1 MQVDGH
7 RLYIRPI
14 EKTDAEPLTE
24 LINHSLDAL
33 RLWMPWAK
41 SKVSVEAERLFIE
54 HAIEDMYE
62 NKSLTFCICLRE
74 TNALVGTVA
83 THQIDWTNF
92 KTAIGYWVDS
102 AHQGRGYASEAALL
116 MLEYLFTDM
125 NLYRV
130 SAAAAPQNYASLR
143 VIEKLGFQFEG
154 VQRGACFVNGHW
166 QDLKEFAMLQPEY
179 KRQRSQLYQKF
190 LAGHAPKVRY

>member
-1 MQVDGH
+1 MRIDGH

-24 LINHSLDAL
+24 LINHSFDTL

-41 SKVSVEAERLFIE
+41 DKVSVEAERLFIE
-54 HAIEDMYE
+54 RAIEDMYE
-62 NKSLTFCICLRE
+62 NKSLTFCISLRE
-74 TNALVGTVA
+74 THALVGTVA

-92 KTAIGYWVDS
+92 KTAIGYWIDN

-116 MLEYLFTDM
+116 MLEYLFTDL

-130 SAAAAPQNYASLR
+130 SAAAAPHNYASLR

-154 VQRGACFVNGHW
+154 VQRGACLVNGHW
-166 QDLKEFAMLQPEY
+166 QDLKEFAILQPEY
-179 KRQRSQLYQKF
+179 KRQRNLLYQRF
-190 LAGHAPKVRY
+190 LAGRAPKVRY

>member
-1 MQVDGH
+1 MKVDGH

-14 EKTDAEPLTE
+14 EQSDAEPLTE
-24 LINHSLDAL
+24 LINHSLDTL

-41 SKVSVEAERLFIE
+41 NKASVEAERLFIE
-54 HAIEDMYE
+54 SAIKDMYE
-62 NKSLTFCICLRE
+62 NRSLTFCICLRE
-74 TNALVGTVA
+74 THTLIGTVA

-92 KTAIGYWVDS
+92 KTAIGYWVAN
-102 AHQGRGYASEAALL
+102 AHQGRGYASEATLL
-116 MLEYLFTDM
+116 FLEYLFTDM

-154 VQRGACFVNGHW
+154 IQRGACLVNGQW
-166 QDLKEFAMLQPEY
+166 QDLKEFAILQPEY
-179 KRQRSQLYQKF
+179 KRQRSQLYEKL
-190 LAGHAPKVRY
+190 LAGRAPRIRY